1 MLAKMIRR
9 FLLHNAAAVAVA
21 AIGVAAWAGSASVPD
36 WKITGP
42 FGGTATAITLD
53 PGNSNV
59 LLAGGM
65 SSLLFRSRDAGANW
79 ELMDFPK
86 VHLSEISSILID
98 PADSNHYFAGVVSAE
113 GGGLFESNDAGKT
126 WCAAKGL
133 QNIGVRALAAAPSQ
147 PSRFVAGTM
156 QGVWLSDN
164 SGRTWARISDLQN
177 LEMIGISAIA
187 VDTKDPNIIY
197 AGTSHLPWKTMDG
210 GKTWQSISTG
220 MIDDSDVFSI
230 YVDPANPAAVLASA
244 CSGIYT
250 SDNRGDK
257 WRKLMGIPNTS
268 RRTHV
273 VRQDPS
279 NESILYAGTT
289 TGLFKSVN
297 SGGTWKILT
306 DTQVNSMVLDPRSP
320 AQMYLAME
328 YDGIGKSYNGGQQI
342 SFSNNGFVDRSI
354 RAVTR
359 SGNKFIAIESQNDG
373 TSGIFVSADRGDTWS
388 QLRNQHGLAGVHLKA
403 ITGMQSEDRILLAA
417 SSRQL
422 YKSIDG
428 GIIWKPIPVRVVIPP
443 PPQPAQTQQTP
454 VRRTTRSKAIARTR
468 ARAPVKPVVKTRE
481 INPSEIY
488 GLYTVKNSAKELM
501 FAATD
506 LGLLRSEDAG
516 ERWNQTDVPGSAAV
530 TALYFAP
537 NSDGRI
543 IARAAGGVFDSKDYG
558 DHWTEIRF
566 PLPASDINDIAIPAD
581 SSSPLLIATRLGLYS
596 SPDGGV
602 KWFANLGGIPA
613 STVATVVYAG
623 ANQTA
628 YAVEYGRL
636 FRTTD
641 SGASWTPVPTSIPN
655 LRIRQLWMPDIASGR
670 LYGITGNLGI
680 IVRE

>member
-79 ELMDFPK
+79 ELMDFPR